1 MKREDDKRFH
11 LICER
16 PIIPFSSKIIGR
28 DAKTLKINHSHHREN
43 GT

>member
-16 PIIPFSSKIIGR
+16 PIIPFLSKIIGR
-28 DAKTLKINHSHHREN
+28 GVKKSES
-43 GT
+43 